1 MEGPGCEP
9 LPPDLKEL
17 EGKVGRR
24 PPDGLLRWLRED
36 PAAALL
42 GESPARGQRRGLAGK
57 IKALKLELAYLRAI
71 DVKILQQLL
80 VVNEGIEAVKW
91 LLEEKG
97 TLTSHCSSL
106 ASSQYSLAESQETSR
121 RGSWTSLQDPSEK
134 LDSIS
139 VGSYLDTLAD
149 ETDVYCPGA
158 AEPGLCST
166 PGRPG
171 LPQDWARSD
180 PDWGPPSKAE
190 QDRCKVD
197 PAWLRS
203 DRSSARHA
211 LEHSTGDPAEQLAG
225 PPPPTAPNGFLGR
238 QMSASGPSREAR
250 SPPTAGEPSRGSAG
264 LKAWRNGPV
273 DLEPCK
279 LNSKLHREYDAHW
292 RWVQSQDDVTFL

>member
-1 MEGPGCEP
+1 M
-9 LPPDLKEL
+9 LQQA
-17 EGKVGRR
+17 
-24 PPDGLLRWLRED
+24 WLRPSTGATRRFEERRRREQGVLCPD
-36 PAAALL
+36 AAAPVSCLL
-42 GESPARGQRRGLAGK
+42 GRLLLGGFRGVGVPPRFPLLCGWQ
-57 IKALKLELAYLRAI
+57 AYLRAI